1 MQIDTIGG
9 CMHLQ
14 NIKIHVTYFVQG
26 SGCVIAVTSLKDYFR
41 SKLKKW

>member
-1 MQIDTIGG
+1 MQIETNGG

-26 SGCVIAVTSLKDYFR
+26 CVIAVTSLKDYFS